1 MPIHHTADP
10 HPDHVHNKQSC
21 RDQPGELV
29 VPIRI
34 NQNVVAL
41 AAAGLVLCSGATVT
55 SPAAR
60 TDTERVNGRATAGRH
75 RFPGRHTLSP
85 ARCEHR
91 QRSVPERPAIRCM
104 PASGFIPV
112 QILPSESNNH
122 LDAALGNGSVEQ
134 RTRPRVRETIKLCLI
149 GLASLP
155 GVIAILVTIAPSFGW
170 TVVRLTTGSMT
181 PSFPTGS
188 PLAAHSVPA
197 TEVGGSAHP
206 TWRTGHPPTTS
217 ISARPRR
224 DRTLRTNQLGPL
236 SGGFARRIRAIALTN
251 D

>member
-1 MPIHHTADP
+1 MSIHHTADP

-21 RDQPGELV
+21 RDQLGELV

-34 NQNVVAL
+34 NQKAAAL
-41 AAAGLVLCSGATVT
+41 AAAGGVLPSGAALT
-55 SPAAR
+55 SLAAW

-75 RFPGRHTLSP
+75 RFPRRHTLSP

-91 QRSVPERPAIRCM
+91 QRSLPERPAIRCM

-134 RTRPRVRETIKLCLI
+134 RTRPRVREAVKHCLI
-149 GLASLP
+149 VLASLP

-170 TVVRLTTGSMT
+170 TVVRLATGSMAPT
-181 PSFPTGS
+181 FPTGS
-188 PLAAHSVPA
+188 LLAARSPPA
-197 TEVGGSAHP
+197 SGVGDRRTQHNGGVIHHRPLSRLVLGGSE
-206 TWRTGHPPTTS
+206 
-217 ISARPRR
+217 
-224 DRTLRTNQLGPL
+224 L
-236 SGGFARRIRAIALTN
+236 
-251 D
+251 